1 MKKAAT
7 SGGTEQTRI
16 YLAGQRGCT
25 QTLQHRNFHTFDFG
39 GYTGVSR
46 GAFHILQTL
55 NDETLAPGE
64 TVSYRTQTDGLV
76 AMIPLVGAC
85 RCSIGT
91 KDHMPDAGQ
100 VLVAPIR
107 QGDTLTFQ
115 NPYADEHINYLTL
128 EIRETTT
135 LQTALTDVDL
145 GNSYNT
151 LHHVEVSPACEILL
165 GVFLGREEVSLPFP
179 PPGKDTFV
187 FVLEGAFEVNN
198 RLLHRRDGL
207 ALPHCVQLEC
217 EALSNHAMILAVTL
231 G

>member
-1 MKKAAT
+1 MKRAAT
-7 SGGTEQTRI
+7 SGETEQARI
-16 YLAGQRGCT
+16 YLGDQRGCT
-25 QTLQHRNFHTFDFG
+25 QTQQHRNFHTFNFG
-39 GYTGVSR
+39 SYMAESR

-85 RCSIGT
+85 RCRMGA
-91 KDHMPDAGQ
+91 KDYMPDAGQ

-107 QGDTLTFQ
+107 QGDTLAFQ

-128 EIRETTT
+128 EIRGTTT
-135 LQTALTDVDL
+135 LQAALTDVDL
-145 GNSYNT
+145 GNQYNT
-151 LHHVEVSPACEILL
+151 LHHVEVSAACEILL

-179 PPGKDTFV
+179 APGKDTFV

-207 ALPHCVQLEC
+207 ALPLCAQLEC
-217 EALSNHAMILAVTL
+217 EALSNHAMILAITL